1 MPVFR
6 ENPYSAFNFVV
17 ALGGEQGD
25 GSEGTIIGGFSD
37 ASGLGVDIQYSEYRN
52 GNEKFNTV
60 RKVPGTNKLDDV
72 TLKRGLVG
80 SEDLYNW
87 VKTVRDGTADAR
99 AVTITLLDEA
109 RQPVTTWK
117 LRNAQPKKWTG
128 PTLAA
133 KGGGDVAM
141 EELSLV
147 HEGIEWTD

>member
-1 MPVFR
+1 MPTYR
-6 ENPYSAFNFVV
+6 ENPYSSFNFLV
-17 ALGGEQGD
+17 ALGGDQGD

-37 ASGLGVDIQYSEYRN
+37 ASGLGVDVQYAEYRN

-60 RKVPGTNKLDDV
+60 RKVPGVHKVDDV

-80 SEDLYNW
+80 SDDLFRW
-87 VKTVRDGTADAR
+87 LKAVRDGAPDPR
-99 AVTITLLDEA
+99 QVTITLLDEA
-109 RQPVTTWK
+109 RQTVATWV
-117 LRNAQPKKWTG
+117 LRKAQPKKWTG

-147 HEGIEWTD
+147 HEGIEYQ